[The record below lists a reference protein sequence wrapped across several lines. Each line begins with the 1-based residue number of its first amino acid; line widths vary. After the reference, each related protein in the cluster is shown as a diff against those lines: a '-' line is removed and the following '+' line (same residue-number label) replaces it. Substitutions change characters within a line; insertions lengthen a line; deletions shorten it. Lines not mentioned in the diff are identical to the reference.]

1 MTLGATNFP
10 DTDNTLGFGATDRDE
25 ANGGGGAD
33 AGGGAARK
41 RTCTVAETTKSPTR
55 RGGLVGLFSSIASAN
70 NPFGGT
76 KPACF
81 DSETIVDVPS
91 LRPSFDFSCGVARS
105 AALASIGT
113 RNLGAITFYPPLI
126 SSVVGRKREQRS
138 AGLGTQLA
146 ACKALISELFSLNLV
161 KKFPQPHAS
170 FVQLRLRITDRA
182 SDYRGNLRVLEPLD
196 IVQDEYCAVARG

>member
-1 MTLGATNFP
+1 M
-10 DTDNTLGFGATDRDE
+10 DIDRFAE
-25 ANGGGGAD
+25 V
-33 AGGGAARK
+33 K
-41 RTCTVAETTKSPTR
+41 RNQEQHRQKKDLYRCRNNKSPTR

-70 NPFGGT
+70 KPFGGA

-81 DSETIVDVPS
+81 DSETNVDVPS

-105 AALASIGT
+105 AVLASIGT
-113 RNLGAITFYPPLI
+113 RNLGAITFYPPSI

-146 ACKALISELFSLNLV
+146 ACEAPISALFSLKLV

-182 SDYRGNLRVLEPLD
+182 SNYRGNLRVLEPLD